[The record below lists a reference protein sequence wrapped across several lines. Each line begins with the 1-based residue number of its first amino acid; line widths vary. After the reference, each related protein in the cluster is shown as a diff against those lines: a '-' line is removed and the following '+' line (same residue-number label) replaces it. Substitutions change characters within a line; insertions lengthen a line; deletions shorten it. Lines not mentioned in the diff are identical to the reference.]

1 MIGLILLYFIGKR
14 FYTLAETHKQ
24 NKWLFAVLGVVT
36 YYAGTLVF
44 GVILGVIDGI
54 LELGVDWD
62 NNILMVLFAL
72 PIGLLS
78 CYVFYYLLEKNWS
91 KKEEKQ
97 VLSIEDIGKSED

>member
-14 FYTLAETHKQ
+14 FYTLAETHQQ

-36 YYAGTLVF
+36 YYVGTLVF

-54 LELGVDWD
+54 LELGIDWD
-62 NNILMVLFAL
+62 NNILMALVVL

-78 CYVFYYLLEKNWS
+78 
-91 KKEEKQ
+91 
-97 VLSIEDIGKSED
+97 